1 MAAVEHQ
8 QKAEQRSAS
17 TNDLLAMEPTQP
29 GLWRQRKRE
38 VRELEE
44 EAGAPG
50 AREGGRLPDSSPM
63 TATACVH
70 QGPLPARLL
79 APPPQS
85 AQ

>member
-50 AREGGRLPDSSPM
+50 AREGGRGRGP
-63 TATACVH
+63 A
-70 QGPLPARLL
+70 QGT
-79 APPPQS
+79 
-85 AQ
+85 